1 MDNKAMIES
10 LTSLRFFAALAIV
23 FHHSRGVVLS
33 QEFMYGLPLAAG
45 VSFFFVLSGFI
56 LAYVY
61 SGKMQKVGLY
71 KFYTARFSRIW
82 PAHIFTLVLVM
93 LIFPSSEWAFGVEP
107 SWVIAVINGAL
118 LHSLIPIPAYYF
130 SFNGVSWSISTEMFF
145 YIAFPVLIASLG
157 KTWHVKLLILAG
169 GGIIGAVA
177 FNASGANYLSMAKL
191 KDFSGH
197 GLFYIS
203 PIARIQEFFIGML
216 FFKAFSY
223 IKSWRGFNTLTCT
236 VLEVVSVMAVM
247 LLTIKF
253 IHLSFEMSGRAD
265 GAVGEFL
272 SHVFLALL
280 FGTLILSFAMNKGVL
295 SRLLSLKV
303 FVVLGEIS
311 FSMYMI
317 HQIIFRLY
325 NSNRGYFEW
334 MPVWVSYSLLLAFVI
349 ACAYVMW
356 RFIEMPMQ
364 ALLRKGFASLAGNS
378 QARREASAS

>member
-1 MDNKAMIES
+1 
-10 LTSLRFFAALAIV
+10 
-23 FHHSRGVVLS
+23 
-33 QEFMYGLPLAAG
+33 
-45 VSFFFVLSGFI
+45 
-56 LAYVY
+56 
-61 SGKMQKVGLY
+61 
-71 KFYTARFSRIW
+71 
-82 PAHIFTLVLVM
+82 
-93 LIFPSSEWAFGVEP
+93 
-107 SWVIAVINGAL
+107 
-118 LHSLIPIPAYYF
+118 
-130 SFNGVSWSISTEMFF
+130 
-145 YIAFPVLIASLG
+145 
-157 KTWHVKLLILAG
+157 
-169 GGIIGAVA
+169 
-177 FNASGANYLSMAKL
+177 
-191 KDFSGH
+191 
-197 GLFYIS
+197 
-203 PIARIQEFFIGML
+203 
-216 FFKAFSY
+216 
-223 IKSWRGFNTLTCT
+223 
-236 VLEVVSVMAVM
+236 MAVM
-247 LLTIKF
+247 FLTIKF

-334 MPVWVSYSLLLAFVI
+334 MQVWVSYSLLLAFVI